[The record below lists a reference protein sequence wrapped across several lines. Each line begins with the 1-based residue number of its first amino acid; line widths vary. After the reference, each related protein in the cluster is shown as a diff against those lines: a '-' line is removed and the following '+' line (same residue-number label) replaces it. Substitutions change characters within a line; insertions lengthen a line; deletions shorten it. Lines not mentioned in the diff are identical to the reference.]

1 MKYYLLGSGDWAW
14 CAQVLRVRVPRHQL
28 FPADGRV
35 PRRPDSPGR
44 RYQGAPPS
52 GPYQGHLHQNQSS
65 EQHGCNGICLVY
77 GPDMCEQQPD
87 IYRCIRS
94 SRDRLCFMPKFNFFQ
109 QCITV
114 HHRRRSVSGKCKGQG
129 QGFI

>member
-52 GPYQGHLHQNQSS
+52 GPYQGHLHQNQS
-65 EQHGCNGICLVY
+65 
-77 GPDMCEQQPD
+77 
-87 IYRCIRS
+87 YRR
-94 SRDRLCFMPKFNFFQ
+94 FMSALTLIQ
-109 QCITV
+109 
-114 HHRRRSVSGKCKGQG
+114 
-129 QGFI
+129 